1 MKDFNKDALLDYVY
15 QQQELD
21 PKGVVLSNQGGW
33 QSKDNYQEFDNPISQ
48 ILIKNLSQIF
58 NPQVVSIDEK
68 GLFILNM
75 WINVNGYGDTSWP
88 R

>member
-1 MKDFNKDALLDYVY
+1 MKDFDKDALLDYVY

-33 QSKDNYQEFDNPISQ
+33 QSKDNYQEFDNPIRQ

-58 NPQVVSIDEK
+58 NPQVVSIDKK
-68 GLFILNM
+68 GLFI
-75 WINVNGYGDTSWP
+75 
-88 R
+88 